1 MKRGWQLFS
10 ARKERA
16 PRPMQAAGSG
26 NGPFEIDDPQVL
38 CRPSVPLTVPLSL
51 EVSAASD
58 GIAVGKLGPVC
69 IVLWRAAVTHPRF
82 HEQRVGLLDVAE
94 GSGGNA
100 GFLCIIE
107 PTADPPNAELRQ
119 ASADLIN
126 GLDMKLKCVACV
138 VEGRGI
144 KAAIGRSVLTGMSML
159 SGRGKT
165 PFEVMSDVDEAEDW
179 MREHLSVPAGSVVR
193 AAETLRH
200 ALDATEGSRSGS
212 GVGRVDSWGLRL
224 RRST

>member
-94 GSGGNA
+94 GAAATRGS
-100 GFLCIIE
+100 CVSSSPRQTR
-107 PTADPPNAELRQ
+107 PTRSFGKLPPI
-119 ASADLIN
+119 S
-126 GLDMKLKCVACV
+126 
-138 VEGRGI
+138 
-144 KAAIGRSVLTGMSML
+144 
-159 SGRGKT
+159 
-165 PFEVMSDVDEAEDW
+165 
-179 MREHLSVPAGSVVR
+179 
-193 AAETLRH
+193 
-200 ALDATEGSRSGS
+200 
-212 GVGRVDSWGLRL
+212 
-224 RRST
+224 STVST